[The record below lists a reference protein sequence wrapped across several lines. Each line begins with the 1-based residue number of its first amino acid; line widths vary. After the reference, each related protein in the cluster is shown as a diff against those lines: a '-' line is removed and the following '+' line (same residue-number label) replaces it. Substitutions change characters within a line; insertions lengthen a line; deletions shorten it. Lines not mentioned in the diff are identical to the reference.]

1 MVSFAQVDIKE
12 IKSNS
17 IRSSFSEDKIN
28 EIADLILS
36 KGGVFRPLILKRIDV
51 DEYELLDGELEY
63 FSSVRAREKDPKKG
77 EMVNAF
83 LVSPNEEEEVRRQI
97 DLLNSS
103 DSLTLEEQELSSRNP
118 GELPNSSSWIDS
130 FENRMSEVREEL
142 FMVKRDYES
151 RFVRLER
158 NLSENSSLSFLEAV
172 NTLETMA
179 LISELTRCGMPKLK
193 IEAICNAR
201 DNKASSTFESYQD
214 IVKSAKGI
222 GHSGI
227 LNLMDAWERMNQRKR

>member
-83 LVSPNEEEEVRRQI
+83 LVSPNEEKEVRRQI

-103 DSLTLEEQELSSRNP
+103 DSLTLEERELSSRNS
-118 GELPNSSSWIDS
+118 GELPNNSSWI
-130 FENRMSEVREEL
+130 
-142 FMVKRDYES
+142 
-151 RFVRLER
+151 
-158 NLSENSSLSFLEAV
+158 
-172 NTLETMA
+172 
-179 LISELTRCGMPKLK
+179 
-193 IEAICNAR
+193 
-201 DNKASSTFESYQD
+201 
-214 IVKSAKGI
+214 
-222 GHSGI
+222 
-227 LNLMDAWERMNQRKR
+227 

>member
-17 IRSSFSEDKIN
+17 SRSSFSEDKIN

-36 KGGVFRPLILKRIDV
+36 KGGIFRPLILKRTDV

-83 LVSPNEEEEVRRQI
+83 LVSPNEEKEVRKQI
-97 DLLNSS
+97 DLLNRTASPTGERKPS
-103 DSLTLEEQELSSRNP
+103 PENS
-118 GELPNSSSWIDS
+118 GELPSRTSWIDS
-130 FENRMSEVREEL
+130 FENRMNEVREEL
-142 FMVKRDYES
+142 FIVKRDCAS
-151 RFVRLER
+151 RFTRLEKD
-158 NLSENSSLSFLEAV
+158 LSEKSSLSFLEAV
-172 NTLETMA
+172 NTLEATA
-179 LISELTRCGMPKLK
+179 LISELTRCGIAKLK

-201 DNKASSTFESYQD
+201 NNKDSDTFESYQD
-214 IVKSAKGI
+214 LVKSTKGI
-222 GHSGI
+222 GPSGI
-227 LNLMDAWERMNQRKR
+227 LSLMDAWERMNQRKR